1 MKSSELRKA
10 GDRSKY
16 VIETKSRFQTIE
28 RISKSD
34 STMMLITNL
43 LSEYEIDN
51 FLHIVMPICRQK

>member
-1 MKSSELRKA
+1 MLLKQKVDFRL
-10 GDRSKY
+10 
-16 VIETKSRFQTIE
+16 IE

-51 FLHIVMPICRQK
+51 FLHTKV

>member
-43 LSEYEIDN
+43 LSEYEIDH
-51 FLHIVMPICRQK
+51 FLHKKV